1 MASSLVHL
9 RLTGQKPDT
18 YQATPNLPPIDG
30 RCKSHVLMA
39 LDKHKKMFKNKKL
52 RQQLHNDVFF
62 VSKISGVFH
71 HALNSVF
78 EALTQRYTD
87 LGEGEVM
94 KWFSSEYLENGAWT
108 RAELP
113 PGFPNDTNTLEA
125 SNKTLK
131 EQCTDYTMKPVLA
144 FLSDMFNYVQDK
156 SQLNA
161 EFAYDAPPSTPQTKL
176 AKDATAV
183 LSSVQLFKGVEIR
196 YDILTS
202 GTHLTSMLLIIGVKP
217 DLAAP
222 PVAFI
227 SDATYVDMLRALDTN
242 DKEAW
247 TTEVDRRLAPFVG
260 LATGDA
266 SSSSGRGARA
276 PSWGA
281 VTAALD
287 AGILL
292 VPLEGGNF
300 FCTCGDYQHRGVC
313 KHALAYKVMNNPT
326 ALTGATDDRPVAS
339 NRGPSRRHARRGGA
353 RDNDTLT
360 NPPRPAPKFAFLGAP
375 RDAPRDTA

>member
-131 EQCTDYTMKPVLA
+131 EQCTEYTMKPVLA
-144 FLSDMFNYVQDK
+144 FLSD
-156 SQLNA
+156 
-161 EFAYDAPPSTPQTKL
+161 
-176 AKDATAV
+176 
-183 LSSVQLFKGVEIR
+183 SSWSSL
-196 YDILTS
+196 
-202 GTHLTSMLLIIGVKP
+202 M
-217 DLAAP
+217 
-222 PVAFI
+222 
-227 SDATYVDMLRALDTN
+227 
-242 DKEAW
+242 
-247 TTEVDRRLAPFVG
+247 
-260 LATGDA
+260 
-266 SSSSGRGARA
+266 SSSACHAVALTPEVSSPPTDSMKPWTSRA
-276 PSWGA
+276 
-281 VTAALD
+281 
-287 AGILL
+287 L
-292 VPLEGGNF
+292 VPLE
-300 FCTCGDYQHRGVC
+300 
-313 KHALAYKVMNNPT
+313 
-326 ALTGATDDRPVAS
+326 LTSMTS
-339 NRGPSRRHARRGGA
+339 KS
-353 RDNDTLT
+353 LQL
-360 NPPRPAPKFAFLGAP
+360 PRP
-375 RDAPRDTA
+375 DAR

>member
-1 MASSLVHL
+1 
-9 RLTGQKPDT
+9 
-18 YQATPNLPPIDG
+18 
-30 RCKSHVLMA
+30 
-39 LDKHKKMFKNKKL
+39 MFKNKKL

-125 SNKTLK
+125 SNKTPGSGT
-131 EQCTDYTMKPVLA
+131 EYTMKPVLA
-144 FLSDMFNYVQDK
+144 FLSDIFAYVQDK

-183 LSSVQLFKGVEIR
+183 LSSVRSQGR
-196 YDILTS
+196 RRPYDILTS

-227 SDATYVDMLRALDTN
+227 SDATYVYAPRARHERQGGL
-242 DKEAW
+242 

-266 SSSSGRGARA
+266 SSSSGRGAR
-276 PSWGA
+276 
-281 VTAALD
+281 
-287 AGILL
+287 
-292 VPLEGGNF
+292 
-300 FCTCGDYQHRGVC
+300 RR
-313 KHALAYKVMNNPT
+313 
-326 ALTGATDDRPVAS
+326 ATDDRPVAS

>member
-1 MASSLVHL
+1 
-9 RLTGQKPDT
+9 
-18 YQATPNLPPIDG
+18 
-30 RCKSHVLMA
+30 
-39 LDKHKKMFKNKKL
+39 
-52 RQQLHNDVFF
+52 
-62 VSKISGVFH
+62 
-71 HALNSVF
+71 
-78 EALTQRYTD
+78 
-87 LGEGEVM
+87 M

-131 EQCTDYTMKPVLA
+131 EQCTEYTMKPVLA
-144 FLSDMFNYVQDK
+144 FLSDIVAYVQDK

-183 LSSVQLFKGVEIR
+183 LSSVQLLKGVEVS
-196 YDILTS
+196 YDMLTS

-276 PSWGA
+276 VAPPT
-281 VTAALD
+281 TARSPR
-287 AGILL
+287 I
-292 VPLEGGNF
+292 
-300 FCTCGDYQHRGVC
+300 GDRV
-313 KHALAYKVMNNPT
+313 
-326 ALTGATDDRPVAS
+326 GATRA
-339 NRGPSRRHARRGGA
+339 GE

-375 RDAPRDTA
+375 ATPPRHRQCHVVDIRRQWRARRARARSRGARRGARAVRPAASARPRARPPTQAARETFALFEKDQ